1 MLEINRLEIQVQIHT
16 QIRTMS
22 KQDLIE
28 KGLFAYTFDHFE
40 SLKDILKK
48 CIQYTYNNF
57 EYNENVNSEFNS
69 FSVTFEKEDWVFLL
83 LSEQWGF

>member
-1 MLEINRLEIQVQIHT
+1 
-16 QIRTMS
+16 MS

-28 KGLFAYTFDHFE
+28 KKGLFAYTFDHFE

-57 EYNENVNSEFNS
+57 EYNEYEI
-69 FSVTFEKEDWVFLL
+69 
-83 LSEQWGF
+83 